1 MWPYGIVTH
10 VTSVTRPLPGAS
22 PGYAAP
28 VRRLI
33 ELTRYIAA
41 LPALGAILGSL
52 VLMGVGI
59 IEVIKAISI
68 LIQTW
73 ANTKEVV
80 VAVLTAID
88 TLLLATVLM
97 VIGYG
102 IYELFVDE
110 GLNLPSWLEI
120 RSLDDLK
127 NKLIGVIVAI
137 IGVIFLG
144 ILVDATDPGDVLQ
157 VGIGCGAVLI
167 GLAAFTLA
175 TRRK

>member
-1 MWPYGIVTH
+1 
-10 VTSVTRPLPGAS
+10 
-22 PGYAAP
+22 
-28 VRRLI
+28 
-33 ELTRYIAA
+33 
-41 LPALGAILGSL
+41 
-52 VLMGVGI
+52 
-59 IEVIKAISI
+59 
-68 LIQTW
+68 
-73 ANTKEVV
+73 
-80 VAVLTAID
+80 
-88 TLLLATVLM
+88 M

-175 TRRK
+175 TRKN

>member
-1 MWPYGIVTH
+1 M
-10 VTSVTRPLPGAS
+10 
-22 PGYAAP
+22 
-28 VRRLI
+28 RRII
-33 ELTRYIAA
+33 ELSRYVAA
-41 LPALGAILGSL
+41 IPAFGAILGSL
-52 VLMGVGI
+52 VLMGVGVL
-59 IEVIKAISI
+59 EVVRAIST

-73 ANTKEVV
+73 ASTKEIV

-88 TLLLATVLM
+88 SLLLATVLM

-127 NKLIGVIVAI
+127 NKLIGVIVAVI
-137 IGVIFLG
+137 AVIFLG
-144 ILVDATDPGDVLQ
+144 FLVDSGNPGEVLQ

-167 GLAAFTLA
+167 GLAAFSLS
-175 TRRK
+175 TRK

>member
-1 MWPYGIVTH
+1 
-10 VTSVTRPLPGAS
+10 
-22 PGYAAP
+22 
-28 VRRLI
+28 
-33 ELTRYIAA
+33 
-41 LPALGAILGSL
+41 
-52 VLMGVGI
+52 MGVGVL
-59 IEVIKAISI
+59 EVVKAVTI

-144 ILVDATDPGDVLQ
+144 ILVDATDPGEVLQ
-157 VGIGCGAVLI
+157 TGIGCGAVLI

-175 TRRK
+175 TRKNS

>member
-1 MWPYGIVTH
+1 M
-10 VTSVTRPLPGAS
+10 
-22 PGYAAP
+22 
-28 VRRLI
+28 VRRVI
-33 ELTRYIAA
+33 EFTRYIAV
-41 LPALGAILGSL
+41 LPSLGAILGSL
-52 VLMGVGI
+52 VLMGVGVL
-59 IEVIKAISI
+59 EVVKAVTI

-144 ILVDATDPGDVLQ
+144 ILVDATDPGEVLQ
-157 VGIGCGAVLI
+157 TGIGCGAVLI

-175 TRRK
+175 TRKNS

>member
-1 MWPYGIVTH
+1 M
-10 VTSVTRPLPGAS
+10 
-22 PGYAAP
+22 
-28 VRRLI
+28 RRII
-33 ELTRYIAA
+33 ELSRYVAA
-41 LPALGAILGSL
+41 IPAFGAILGSL
-52 VLMGVGI
+52 VLMGVGVL
-59 IEVIKAISI
+59 EVVRAIST

-73 ANTKEVV
+73 ASTKEIV

-88 TLLLATVLM
+88 SLLLATVLM

-127 NKLIGVIVAI
+127 NKLIGVIVAVI
-137 IGVIFLG
+137 AVIFLG
-144 ILVDATDPGDVLQ
+144 FLVDSGNPGEVVQ

-167 GLAAFTLA
+167 GLAAFSLS
-175 TRRK
+175 TRK

>member
-1 MWPYGIVTH
+1 M
-10 VTSVTRPLPGAS
+10 
-22 PGYAAP
+22 
-28 VRRLI
+28 RRII
-33 ELTRYIAA
+33 ELSRYVAA
-41 LPALGAILGSL
+41 IPAFGAILGSL
-52 VLMGVGI
+52 VLMGVGVL
-59 IEVIKAISI
+59 EVVRAIST

-73 ANTKEVV
+73 TSTKEIV

-88 TLLLATVLM
+88 SLLLATVLM

-127 NKLIGVIVAI
+127 NKLIGVIVAVI
-137 IGVIFLG
+137 AVIFLG
-144 ILVDATDPGDVLQ
+144 FLVDSGNPGEVLQ

-167 GLAAFTLA
+167 GLAAFSLS
-175 TRRK
+175 TRK

>member
-1 MWPYGIVTH
+1 M
-10 VTSVTRPLPGAS
+10 
-22 PGYAAP
+22 
-28 VRRLI
+28 RRVI
-33 ELTRYIAA
+33 EFTRYIAV
-41 LPALGAILGSL
+41 LPSLGAILGSL
-52 VLMGVGI
+52 VLMGVGVL
-59 IEVIKAISI
+59 EVVKAVTI

-144 ILVDATDPGDVLQ
+144 ILVDATDPGEVLQ
-157 VGIGCGAVLI
+157 TGIGCGAVLI

-175 TRRK
+175 TRKNS

>member
-1 MWPYGIVTH
+1 
-10 VTSVTRPLPGAS
+10 
-22 PGYAAP
+22 
-28 VRRLI
+28 VRRII
-33 ELTRYIAA
+33 ELSRYVAA
-41 LPALGAILGSL
+41 IPAFGAILGSL
-52 VLMGVGI
+52 VLMGVGVL
-59 IEVIKAISI
+59 EVVRAIST

-73 ANTKEVV
+73 ASTKEIV

-88 TLLLATVLM
+88 SLLLATVLM

-127 NKLIGVIVAI
+127 NKLIGVIVAVI
-137 IGVIFLG
+137 AVIFLG
-144 ILVDATDPGDVLQ
+144 FLVDSGNPGEVLQ

-167 GLAAFTLA
+167 GLAAFSLS
-175 TRRK
+175 TRK

>member
-1 MWPYGIVTH
+1 
-10 VTSVTRPLPGAS
+10 
-22 PGYAAP
+22 
-28 VRRLI
+28 VRRII
-33 ELTRYIAA
+33 ELSRYVAA
-41 LPALGAILGSL
+41 IPAFGAILGSL
-52 VLMGVGI
+52 VLMGVGVL
-59 IEVIKAISI
+59 EVVRAIST

-73 ANTKEVV
+73 TSTKEIV

-88 TLLLATVLM
+88 SLLLATVLM

-127 NKLIGVIVAI
+127 NKLIGVIVAVI
-137 IGVIFLG
+137 AVIFLG
-144 ILVDATDPGDVLQ
+144 FLVDSGNPGEVLQ

-167 GLAAFTLA
+167 GLAAFSLS
-175 TRRK
+175 TRK